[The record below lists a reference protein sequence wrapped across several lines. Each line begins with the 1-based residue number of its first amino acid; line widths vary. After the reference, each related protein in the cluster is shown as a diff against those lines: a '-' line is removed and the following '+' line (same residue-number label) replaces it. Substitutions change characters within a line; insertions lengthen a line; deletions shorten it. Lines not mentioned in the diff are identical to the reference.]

1 MNIFMVDKDPT
12 KCAQALDSL
21 RLNKM
26 ILETAQLLSTAY
38 RHLWLAD
45 GQAPH
50 ADLYKETHTNHPC
63 SVWARKSAHN
73 YRWLVDYFKALHD
86 EWLYRGHTEHTSY
99 RKLYNTFA
107 APANAIMFHTIDTVT
122 FDFDCSNVDEAGS
135 LASRYR
141 TCLFNKWINDSRK
154 PNWEKRGMPD
164 WLTQYQKDQ
173 INA

>member
-1 MNIFMVDKDPT
+1 MNIFMVDKDPN

-38 RHLWLAD
+38 RYMWLAD

-50 ADLYKETHTNHPC
+50 EDLYKVTHLNHPC
-63 SVWARKSAHN
+63 SIWARKSAH
-73 YRWLVDYFKALHD
+73 YYVWLVSYFKALHD
-86 EWLYRGHTEHTSY
+86 EWLHRGHGEHTSY

-107 APANAIMFHTIDTVT
+107 APANALVT
-122 FDFDCSNVDEAGS
+122 PADPIFDFDCSNIDEPGS

-141 TCLFNKWINDSRK
+141 TCLFNK
-154 PNWEKRGMPD
+154 
-164 WLTQYQKDQ
+164 
-173 INA
+173 